1 VPQQPEESE
10 EQEGLIMYPKMVVN
24 LKKLQQNLDAV
35 AAITKDRGSCSLMI
49 VTKGMCADPE
59 MAKMIAADPKV
70 DYMADSRVKNLASYV
85 DIAHQGGK
93 KTVLLRIP
101 MHDEVEDVVKYADI
115 SFNSELSTLRLLN
128 KAAADAGKVHDIVL
142 MIDLGDLREGIF
154 FQNPELIDEAVDEI
168 MAMEHINLYGIA
180 VNLTCYGA
188 IIPKYENLSQLVE
201 IAESIESRTG
211 HKLQMVSGGNSSSI
225 YLVDKGELPEG
236 INNLRLGEA
245 FLLGNDT
252 AYETDLPGTTG
263 DALILEAQ
271 IVELKEK
278 PSLPIGEVGVDAFG
292 EKPYYEDRGIMK
304 RAIIAVGKQDTDLGS
319 MTPVDPQ
326 IEIMGGSSDH
336 TILDVTHCDKD
347 YQVGDVVSFTLGYG
361 GMLKVATS
369 PYVSREYV
377 K

>member
-1 VPQQPEESE
+1 
-10 EQEGLIMYPKMVVN
+10 MYPKLVIN
-24 LKKLQQNLDAV
+24 LKKLEDNLNAC
-35 AAITKDRGSCSLMI
+35 ATITKDHGKCSLMI
-49 VTKGMCADPE
+49 VTKGLCADRE
-59 MAKMIAADPKV
+59 MVKMVAENPNV
-70 DYMADSRVKNLASYV
+70 DFIADSRVKN
-85 DIAHQGGK
+85 IAAYADTARANGK

-101 MHDEVEDVVKYADI
+101 MHCEVADVVKYVDL
-115 SFNSELSTLRLLN
+115 SFNSELSTIRLLN
-128 KAAADAGKVHDIVL
+128 EEAAKAGKVHDILL

-154 FQNPELIDEAVDEI
+154 FQNQDLIYEAVEEI
-168 MAMEHINLYGIA
+168 LKMENINLYGIG

-188 IIPKYENLSQLVE
+188 IIPKNENLSQLVA
-201 IAESIESRTG
+201 IGRDLESKYGI
-211 HKLQMVSGGNSSSI
+211 KLEMVSGGNSSSI

-252 AYETDLPGTTG
+252 AYETKLPGTVSDG
-263 DALILEAQ
+263 LILQAQ
-271 IVELKEK
+271 IIELKEK

-304 RAIIAVGKQDTDLGS
+304 RAIIGIGKQDTDLGS

-336 TILDVTHCDKD
+336 IILDVTHADKA
-347 YQVGDVVSFTLGYG
+347 YKVGDIVEFELGYG
-361 GMLKVATS
+361 GMLKTATS
-369 PYVSREYV
+369 PYVEKTYI